1 MKAIETN
8 IFCFLCVA
16 SIFKWLSDSWNQF
29 FLATMQAL
37 KSGAC
42 GGPFQKSHRK
52 YLFEQPGAFLFAI
65 NIKQNYIEKI
75 SVKKNKTKSG
85 PCLEISCATIFQPRI
100 PAHLIWCIL
109 HTGCTLFPG
118 TDLKYNPP
126 PYLRKLTVC
135 VCACCVLIPWE
146 DKGNSYAWL
155 CETLRVSVLCV
166 NYVYLSCAT
175 MCIMFRVFGVS
186 GVCVRVCSCQL
197 RSTSAFP
204 FQAREGSSHVH

>member
-1 MKAIETN
+1 MES
-8 IFCFLCVA
+8 FLLA
-16 SIFKWLSDSWNQF
+16 SIHTLYFV
-29 FLATMQAL
+29 
-37 KSGAC
+37 
-42 GGPFQKSHRK
+42 
-52 YLFEQPGAFLFAI
+52 EQPASFLPTQK
-65 NIKQNYIEKI
+65 NTLKR
-75 SVKKNKTKSG
+75 SVKKWTNNTKSG

-100 PAHLIWCIL
+100 PAHLLRCIL
-109 HTGCTLFPG
+109 HTACTLFPG

>member
-1 MKAIETN
+1 MAPFCLKIHTT
-8 IFCFLCVA
+8 IF
-16 SIFKWLSDSWNQF
+16 
-29 FLATMQAL
+29 
-37 KSGAC
+37 
-42 GGPFQKSHRK
+42 
-52 YLFEQPGAFLFAI
+52 FEQPAAFLPAKKV
-65 NIKQNYIEKI
+65 KQHYIEKI
-75 SVKKNKTKSG
+75 SKKMNKTTRNRGRVSK
-85 PCLEISCATIFQPRI
+85 LYNCATIFQPRI

-109 HTGCTLFPG
+109 HTACTLFPG

-166 NYVYLSCAT
+166 NYVYWSCAT